1 MMKRMT
7 GLLITAWEVLI
18 MSDLAEFVAAN
29 ADKIRK
35 IESIFIKYPDSQ
47 AFLIALKNVV
57 KCLNFQKSLSV
68 CLSQEDQA

>member
-35 IESIFIKYPDSQ
+35 IESIFIKYPRLTSILDC
-47 AFLIALKNVV
+47 IEE
-57 KCLNFQKSLSV
+57 CR
-68 CLSQEDQA
+68 EM

>member
-35 IESIFIKYPDSQ
+35 IESIFIKYPR
-47 AFLIALKNVV
+47 LEIGTKRG
-57 KCLNFQKSLSV
+57 
-68 CLSQEDQA
+68 